1 MLRKFYKIPMLFS
14 LLLLFVSIPVYAAK
28 EAKSTIPVTYS
39 VSEDCRY
46 DLNVKVRGD
55 GTVYDGS
62 KSIRNGSIVHKL
74 KVGEEKEFR
83 IIPDNGIKLKNISW
97 KDGDKDLSK
106 YYNIGDINNG
116 KIISLRGIA
125 TDSELIIEFEEK
137 KDISSNL
144 DQDQNDSDIKD
155 DGEKS
160 PQTGDKGML
169 GWIIL
174 FILSLAMILLY
185 VNIDRRKSKVK
196 K

>member
-106 YYNIGDINNG
+106 YYNIEDINNG

-174 FILSLAMILLY
+174 FILSLNMMLIY
-185 VNIDRRKSKVK
+185 RTMDRKNQ
-196 K
+196 

>member
-1 MLRKFYKIPMLFS
+1 MLRKFYKIPMVFS
-14 LLLLFVSIPVYAAK
+14 LLILFVSIPVYAAK
-28 EAKSTIPVTYS
+28 EEKSTIPVTYS

-46 DLNVKVRGD
+46 DLNVKVSGD
-55 GTVYDGS
+55 GTVYDGF
-62 KSIRNGSIVHKL
+62 KSIRNGSIVHQL
-74 KVGEEKEFR
+74 KVSEEKEFR
-83 IIPDNGIKLKNISW
+83 IIPDNGSKLKNISW

-106 YYNIGDINNG
+106 YYDIEDINNE
-116 KIISLRGIA
+116 KIISLKGVA

-144 DQDQNDSDIKD
+144 HQDQNDSNIKG

-174 FILSLAMILLY
+174 FILSLTMMLIY
-185 VNIDRRKSKVK
+185 ISIDRKNQ
-196 K
+196 

>member
-55 GTVYDGS
+55 GTVYDSS
-62 KSIRNGSIVHKL
+62 KSIRNGSIVHRL
-74 KVGEEKEFR
+74 KVSEEKEFR
-83 IIPDNGIKLKNISW
+83 IIPDNGSKLKNISW

-144 DQDQNDSDIKD
+144 DQDQNDFDIKD

-169 GWIIL
+169 GWVIL
-174 FILSLAMILLY
+174 FILSLTMILIY
-185 VNIDRRKSKVK
+185 GTTYRRNQK
-196 K
+196 

>member
-39 VSEDCRY
+39 VSGDCRY

-97 KDGDKDLSK
+97 KDGEKDLSK
-106 YYNIGDINNG
+106 YYNTEDINNG

-125 TDSELIIEFEEK
+125 TDSELIIEFGEK

-174 FILSLAMILLY
+174 FILSLNMMLIY
-185 VNIDRRKSKVK
+185 RTMDRKNQ
-196 K
+196 

>member
-1 MLRKFYKIPMLFS
+1 MLRKLYKIPMLFS
-14 LLLLFVSIPVYAAK
+14 LLLLFMSIPVYAAK

-62 KSIRNGSIVHKL
+62 KSIRNGSIVHRL
-74 KVGEEKEFR
+74 KVSEEKEFR
-83 IIPDNGIKLKNISW
+83 IIPDNGSELKNISW
-97 KDGDKDLSK
+97 EYGDKDLSK

-137 KDISSNL
+137 KDTSSSL

-169 GWIIL
+169 GWAIL
-174 FILSLAMILLY
+174 FILSLTMILIY
-185 VNIDRRKSKVK
+185 GTIYRRNQK
-196 K
+196 